1 MGSSRPLSAA
11 DTDPGQTARRSREYA
26 REICREHGAAFQ
38 WLRGYYIV
46 AADVRGKSIFSKLA
60 AAERE
65 IAAGAQGEDFT
76 AVAQALRGQVHG
88 QL

>member
-1 MGSSRPLSAA
+1 MNQKERMLANLPYKAWLDGLSEERLENKKRIYEYNNL
-11 DTDPGQTARRSREYA
+11 PPEEYERQTALIDLY
-26 REICREHGAAFQ
+26 
-38 WLRGYYIV
+38 
-46 AADVRGKSIFSKLA
+46 SKLA

-76 AVAQALRGQVHG
+76 EVAQALRGQVHG